1 MHPACDSQAI
11 SLKNPGILHPS
22 MERKARATLVES
34 DVLPTAPSQF
44 RLHRNGSRS
53 TGFPPIRHRCNWDGK
68 YFLHDGFTRSLPHLH
83 HSKSFSEVPKP
94 FCSLTRELAFLE
106 STSVERN
113 LALHEMVVGLG
124 IRPSIRRNEC
134 NRFSRYDRRQA
145 GWFLFEKETEAK
157 PLFCFGL
164 AWFRSLR

>member
-1 MHPACDSQAI
+1 VHPICDARAF
-11 SLKNPGILHPS
+11 SLKTLEILHPS
-22 MERKARATLVES
+22 VERQRRAPWVEL
-34 DVLPTAPSQF
+34 DVLPTAPFQF
-44 RLHRNGSRS
+44 CPQPNGSRS
-53 TGFPPIRHRCNWDGK
+53 TGFPPTCHRCNWDGK
-68 YFLHDGFTRSLPHLH
+68 YFLYDGFIRSLPHLH

-106 STSVERN
+106 STPVERN
-113 LALHEMVVGLG
+113 LALHEMIVGLG